1 MKHYP
6 KILIVSDFFFN
17 ENSGGGIL
25 FKNLFYNFPSK
36 NIFIIHRDLSVKD
49 NKDYINICIKKE
61 NIILS
66 FLRKNLNPII
76 KNLLVT
82 LKNYSLRFKKKKI
95 ENSIYSKIN
104 EFNPDLIYTILGDY
118 SLMCQLKEIHQ
129 KTKIPILLHIMDN
142 FLANFES
149 ERDERYQLFKYF
161 IFSSKNRLA
170 INSEMAK
177 DYKEKFDLS
186 FSVIHNGI
194 SRNKIK
200 KVNVKKDIKTILYIG
215 SVYKEAQLDSL
226 VDISNTIKNIN
237 LPNKKVKFILYLP
250 YDQKQKYES
259 KFLGSSKIE
268 IKVHNLNDK
277 EYFSI
282 LSQSDLLIL
291 ASNFDFN
298 SINYYKLSW
307 PAKLPSYLMSKVPIF
322 IYGPEE
328 VFFVKE
334 AKRKGWAYVQTKKCH
349 KTLEKSLVQILSN
362 QSIRNQI
369 VKKAINESKNFNIE
383 KIRDDFLNII
393 NKTIEKK

>member
-1 MKHYP
+1 
-6 KILIVSDFFFN
+6 
-17 ENSGGGIL
+17 
-25 FKNLFYNFPSK
+25 
-36 NIFIIHRDLSVKD
+36 
-49 NKDYINICIKKE
+49 
-61 NIILS
+61 
-66 FLRKNLNPII
+66 
-76 KNLLVT
+76 
-82 LKNYSLRFKKKKI
+82 
-95 ENSIYSKIN
+95 
-104 EFNPDLIYTILGDY
+104 
-118 SLMCQLKEIHQ
+118 MCQLKEIHS

-142 FLANFES
+142 FLANFEN
-149 ERDERYQLFKYF
+149 EKDKRYQLFKYF

-177 DYKEKFDLS
+177 EYKEKFDLP

-200 KVNVKKDIKTILYIG
+200 KINVKKDIKTILYIG

-237 LPNKKVKFILYLP
+237 LPNKKIKFILYLP

-334 AKRKGWAYVQTKKCH
+334 AKKKRLGLC
-349 KTLEKSLVQILSN
+349 TN
-362 QSIRNQI
+362 
-369 VKKAINESKNFNIE
+369 KKMQ
-383 KIRDDFLNII
+383 
-393 NKTIEKK
+393 